1 MPAQMIECG
10 SVCKCVSE
18 SKCVQMHLDTSELQS
33 TQASMWVCQD
43 ATMHKQ
49 VSVSVCKHASSG
61 GFCEYVA
68 VYSCE

>member
-1 MPAQMIECG
+1 
-10 SVCKCVSE
+10 
-18 SKCVQMHLDTSELQS
+18 MHLDTSEPPS

-61 GFCEYVA
+61 GLCEYVN